1 MEEPMKQQVN
11 QMDQLR
17 HQRLI
22 DCIFSSPTKD
32 SRDRGLVQE
41 WITIYPVNIS

>member
-17 HQRLI
+17 HQASNRLH
-22 DCIFSSPTKD
+22 FSSPTKD
-32 SRDRGLVQE
+32 SRDSSLVQE